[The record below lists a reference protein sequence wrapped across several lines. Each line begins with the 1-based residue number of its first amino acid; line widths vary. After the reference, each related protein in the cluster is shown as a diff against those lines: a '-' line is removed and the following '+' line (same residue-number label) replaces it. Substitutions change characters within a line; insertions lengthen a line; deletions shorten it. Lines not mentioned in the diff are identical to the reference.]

1 MRATRRRDT
10 RPEIEV
16 RRLLHA
22 AGLRYRVD
30 WPLPTNPRRRA
41 DIAFPKHKI
50 IVFIDGC
57 FWHRCPQHYVP
68 PKANSAHWDTK
79 TQANAARDGDT
90 DRRLRDEGW
99 LVLRFWEH
107 EDPASAACTVSR
119 AVTDRTTQLGRAQRG
134 HEGPDV

>member
-10 RPEIEV
+10 RPELEV

-41 DIAFPKHKI
+41 DIAFTRQKI

-57 FWHRCPQHYVP
+57 FWHRCPQHYVS
-68 PKANSAHWDTK
+68 PKANSDYWDAKTK
-79 TQANAARDGDT
+79 TNVARDANSDT
-90 DRRLRDEGW
+90 GLRAAGW

-107 EDPASAACTVSR
+107 EDAEAVAAQVEAFVKAPTESNEQVPS
-119 AVTDRTTQLGRAQRG
+119 
-134 HEGPDV
+134 

>member
-10 RPEIEV
+10 RPELEV

-41 DIAFPKHKI
+41 DIAFTRKKI
-50 IVFIDGC
+50 LVFIDGC
-57 FWHRCPQHYVP
+57 FWHRCPQHYVAP
-68 PKANSAHWDTK
+68 RANSEYWDRK
-79 TQANAARDGDT
+79 TRENTERDRAT
-90 DRRLRDEGW
+90 TVELAEQGW

-107 EDPASAACTVSR
+107 EPPDSVFAKIRDTCANLR
-119 AVTDRTTQLGRAQRG
+119 VTNRGQRTNPET
-134 HEGPDV
+134 